1 MIHKVHILE
10 GMKSLKTYKRVP
22 YNQLSPISDG
32 EAVYKGKLYATK
44 EDLKY
49 FPKSVRIAKFG
60 DFKKIVR
67 R

>member
-1 MIHKVHILE
+1 MKIPMKKLNA
-10 GMKSLKTYKRVP
+10 GMLSMRTYKRVP
-22 YNQLSPISDG
+22 YNQLKPISDG

-49 FPKSVRIAKFG
+49 FPKFVRLAKFG

-67 R
+67 